1 MKRIITGLV
10 FVLFASSAFADV
22 AVIERRGLSG
32 QTGPN
37 KPKREGRQQARTPG
51 AVTLSDDLGLD
62 YFINSNITFTT
73 SSSASGAASEA
84 TYAGPVQ
91 ADTSGGGFVSSVL
104 SDSFDGY
111 GALCVSLD
119 GSAGPCQSA
128 DGVGQIAGSSTVTMY
143 NNNGAG
149 TLDASC
155 GNRQLILNNQMFG
168 AVRVQRKIF
177 VPSNDTFIRWYQT
190 FTNTGVATEN
200 VTAITS
206 NNLGSDATTSIVTTS
221 SGDALV
227 TTADT
232 WATSFQAFSGTIS
245 SDVRL
250 GHVFWGPGAATGL
263 NAINFVNG
271 DDNPF
276 WSYRFT
282 LAPGETKAIM
292 TFATGQPTR
301 ALAAAKAAELVGLPE
316 NATQCLSTA
325 ELNQTANFAGQVPF
339 VTEVPTVSTVGLIAT
354 ALLLA
359 GASFFLL
366 RRRTTV

>member
-1 MKRIITGLV
+1 MKRFAVGMVCL
-10 FVLFASSAFADV
+10 LFGSAVFADV
-22 AVIERRGLSG
+22 SVLEKRGLEG
-32 QTGPN
+32 QGAG
-37 KPKREGRQQARTPG
+37 KPKKQGRDQVRTG
-51 AVTLSDDLGLD
+51 EQTFTDASDLD

-84 TYAGPVQ
+84 SYSGPVQ
-91 ADTSGGGFVSSVL
+91 ADTSGGGLVASTL
-104 SDSFDGY
+104 NDSFDGY
-111 GALCVSLD
+111 GSLCVSLN
-119 GSAGPCQSA
+119 GSLGPCVL
-128 DGVGQIAGSSTVTMY
+128 GGGGGGQVAGANSVTMY

-232 WATSFQAFSGTIS
+232 WATSFQAFSGTTS

-366 RRRTTV
+366 RRRTTA